1 VTLIGG
7 QLTALMVL
15 IVLRLSISAEAMN
28 AWGWRVPF
36 VIGAMLAVV
45 AFWIRSRME
54 ESQSFIK
61 AKAEAKTSG
70 TELGNTKLLFK
81 KYPWETLIVLGL
93 TAGGSLNFYVYTTY
107 MQKFLTNTGSFTRD
121 QATELNAMTLF
132 FFMLAQPLIGWIS
145 DKVGR
150 KPMLAMAFGGGA
162 LITWPVMTTVATS
175 TSVTM
180 VFLILMGAMLLQ
192 AGYTAISAVVKAE
205 LYPAHVRTLGVAL
218 PYALAN
224 AMFGGTAEYVALWFK
239 SIGLES
245 GFYIYSSVILAFG
258 FLVVLVMPDTR
269 RHSRIVED

>member
-1 VTLIGG
+1 
-7 QLTALMVL
+7 
-15 IVLRLSISAEAMN
+15 
-28 AWGWRVPF
+28 
-36 VIGAMLAVV
+36 
-45 AFWIRSRME
+45 
-54 ESQSFIK
+54 
-61 AKAEAKTSG
+61 
-70 TELGNTKLLFK
+70 
-81 KYPWETLIVLGL
+81 
-93 TAGGSLNFYVYTTY
+93 
-107 MQKFLTNTGSFTRD
+107 
-121 QATELNAMTLF
+121 
-132 FFMLAQPLIGWIS
+132 MLAQPLIGWIS

-239 SIGLES
+239 SAGIES
-245 GFYIYSSVILAFG
+245 GFYIYASVIMAFG
-258 FLVVLVMPDTR
+258 FLVVLFMPDTR
-269 RHSRIVED
+269 RHSRIIED

>member
-1 VTLIGG
+1 
-7 QLTALMVL
+7 
-15 IVLRLSISAEAMN
+15 
-28 AWGWRVPF
+28 
-36 VIGAMLAVV
+36 
-45 AFWIRSRME
+45 
-54 ESQSFIK
+54 
-61 AKAEAKTSG
+61 
-70 TELGNTKLLFK
+70 
-81 KYPWETLIVLGL
+81 
-93 TAGGSLNFYVYTTY
+93 
-107 MQKFLTNTGSFTRD
+107 
-121 QATELNAMTLF
+121 
-132 FFMLAQPLIGWIS
+132 MLAQPLIGWIS

>member
-1 VTLIGG
+1 
-7 QLTALMVL
+7 
-15 IVLRLSISAEAMN
+15 
-28 AWGWRVPF
+28 
-36 VIGAMLAVV
+36 
-45 AFWIRSRME
+45 
-54 ESQSFIK
+54 
-61 AKAEAKTSG
+61 
-70 TELGNTKLLFK
+70 
-81 KYPWETLIVLGL
+81 
-93 TAGGSLNFYVYTTY
+93 
-107 MQKFLTNTGSFTRD
+107 
-121 QATELNAMTLF
+121 
-132 FFMLAQPLIGWIS
+132 
-145 DKVGR
+145 
-150 KPMLAMAFGGGA
+150 
-162 LITWPVMTTVATS
+162 MTTVATS